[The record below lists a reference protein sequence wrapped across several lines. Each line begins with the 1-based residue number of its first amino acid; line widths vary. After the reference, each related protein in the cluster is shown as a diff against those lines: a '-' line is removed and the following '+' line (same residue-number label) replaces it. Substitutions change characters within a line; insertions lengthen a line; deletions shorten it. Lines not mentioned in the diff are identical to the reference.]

1 MQKKSKILIVSNNML
16 TQYMFL
22 RLFKIFNYES
32 LFVEEVRNIVK
43 FAFEFKVDLVIIDAQ
58 GIDSTLKYVFEHVK
72 SQINIPIIIYS
83 KTKNINQLVAALD
96 AGAAEYITKPA
107 DLEEIVARV
116 RKVLRENGKHEMGK
130 EISCRDMV
138 LYPYL
143 HEVKVK
149 GEQVILSEL
158 EYSLLL
164 YLVLNAN
171 RVVSREEILT
181 QAWRDKS
188 KGSSSAVNVYISY
201 LRRKIDKR
209 FNEIYIE
216 TAVDGYVLRTI
227 RTKKVKE

>member
-1 MQKKSKILIVSNNML
+1 MQKKSRILIVSNNML
-16 TQYMFL
+16 TQYMFI

-32 LFVEEVRNIVK
+32 LFIEEVSNIVK
-43 FAFEFKVDLVIIDAQ
+43 NAFEFKADLVIIDAQ
-58 GIDSTLKYVFEHVK
+58 GIDCTLKYVFEHVK

-96 AGAAEYITKPA
+96 AGAAEYITKPE

-116 RKVLRENGKHEMGK
+116 RKVLRENGKHEI
-130 EISCRDMV
+130 EQEVLCRDMV

-143 HEVKVK
+143 HEIKVK
-149 GEQVILSEL
+149 GEQVILSAQ

-171 RVVSREEILT
+171 RAVSRKEILT
-181 QAWRDKS
+181 QAWHDKS
-188 KGSSSAVNVYISY
+188 KGSYSTVNVYVSY

-216 TAVDGYVLRTI
+216 TAVGGYVLKTI

>member
-1 MQKKSKILIVSNNML
+1 
-16 TQYMFL
+16 
-22 RLFKIFNYES
+22 
-32 LFVEEVRNIVK
+32 
-43 FAFEFKVDLVIIDAQ
+43 
-58 GIDSTLKYVFEHVK
+58 
-72 SQINIPIIIYS
+72 
-83 KTKNINQLVAALD
+83 
-96 AGAAEYITKPA
+96 
-107 DLEEIVARV
+107 
-116 RKVLRENGKHEMGK
+116 MGK